1 MSVPGER
8 LVRVML
14 TLYPREFRARYTA
27 DMLDFYRERVRND
40 GLVRTWFALVP
51 DLVANAFAERFA
63 WLHRDVEPAP
73 AVARIHTHRR
83 EDRMSIL
90 TQDVRYALR
99 SMRRR
104 PSFTA
109 VVLLTLALG
118 IGVNAAIFTVVNATI
133 LRPLPFADAQRIVD
147 FSQADPY
154 LSVSEPEFWDYK
166 RGVTALDKLAAYA
179 TPSILL
185 DGGDGDPLRSYAA
198 RVSRDFFDIVGV
210 KPALG
215 RTFAPDEFLPA
226 ALMRVTVLSHRLWV
240 QQFAADPH
248 IVGKTVKL
256 TGTPFM
262 VIGVMPEGF
271 TFPDIEASLWTPW
284 RMNPDSLWTR
294 NNHYLRLVGRIAPG
308 SSLAQVRSQVRTL
321 DTQWMHDFPETYF
334 PDKPLVSAVRPIA
347 DYLLGPTR
355 PFLLALL
362 GAVGLILLISCVNV
376 ANLLLVRGEAR
387 RKEVAIRAALGASGS
402 RIMRQMMTESM
413 LLATFGALLG
423 VAVAWL
429 GTRVLV
435 RLAPSD
441 LPRIDQVSV
450 DGRVVLVTI
459 AITMLTGVAF
469 GLLPALR
476 MRRGD
481 SADTL
486 RDGGKTSA
494 HPASGTARRS
504 LVVAEITLAVM
515 ILAGAGV
522 LVRSLIKLQAMDL
535 GFEPDG
541 VMTLQVTL
549 PPGKYNDTTAA
560 LAIDQLVARTRALP
574 GVTSAGAVDNLPIS
588 GNDNGWS
595 IMINGVVVKT
605 IAEAPSARP
614 EVVTSDYFR
623 TMQTRMVRGRGF
635 TPEDRAGGP
644 YVTVIS
650 EGLAKKLWP
659 GVDPIGR
666 TLKMFGDQ
674 SAWATIVGIVH
685 DVKLRGLQKE
695 IPGTMYFPYA
705 QAGKSAYV
713 TPTTMTLVARTN
725 GDPAGLTALMR
736 QVVRSV
742 DRSAAISRV
751 ATMRAVVGDSIAS
764 RQFSTVLL
772 AGFAA
777 LALALAGIGIYGVV
791 SYGVS
796 QRTYE
801 IGVRVAMGATAASI
815 ARLVMREGARMTAV
829 GLALGVAGALIV
841 DRLIRSMLVD
851 VSAGDPLTLAA
862 VVAMLAFVAAAAC
875 AVPARRATA
884 VNPTEALRN
893 G

>member
-1 MSVPGER
+1 
-8 LVRVML
+8 ML
-14 TLYPREFRARYTA
+14 LALYPREFRARYA
-27 DMLDFYRERVRND
+27 EDMLDFYRERVRND
-40 GLVRTWFALVP
+40 GLLRTWFAAVP
-51 DLVANAFAERFA
+51 DLAANALAERFA
-63 WLHRDVEPAP
+63 WLHHDADRAP
-73 AVARIHTHRR
+73 AVARIHTKLR

-90 TQDVRYALR
+90 LQDLRYALR

-104 PSFTA
+104 RSFTA

-133 LRPLPFADAQRIVD
+133 LRPLPFANAQRIVD
-147 FSQADPY
+147 FAHEDPY
-154 LSVSEPEFWDYK
+154 WSVSEPEFWDYK
-166 RGVTALDKLAAYA
+166 RGVSGFEKLAAYS
-179 TPSILL
+179 TPSIVL
-185 DGGDGDPLRSYAA
+185 DGGGGDPLRTYAA
-198 RVSRDFFDIVGV
+198 RVSSDFFDIVGV
-210 KPALG
+210 RPALG
-215 RTFAPDEFLPA
+215 RTFTPDEFSPSA
-226 ALMRVTVLSHRLWV
+226 RTRVTVLSHRLWV
-240 QQFAADPH
+240 QQFAADPR
-248 IVGKTVKL
+248 IVGKTVTI
-256 TGTPFM
+256 TGTPFT
-262 VIGVMPEGF
+262 VIGVMPAGF
-271 TFPDIEASLWTPW
+271 TFPDVEASLWTPW

-294 NNHYLRLVGRIAPG
+294 NNHYLRLVGRLAPN
-308 SSLAQVRSQVRTL
+308 SSLARVRAQVRTL
-321 DTQWMHDFPETYF
+321 DARWMRDFPETYD
-334 PDKPLVSAVRPIA
+334 PHKPLVSAMQPIA
-347 DYLLGPTR
+347 DHLLGPTR

-362 GAVGLILLISCVNV
+362 GAVWLILLIACVNV

-387 RKEVAIRAALGASGS
+387 RKEMAIRTALGASGS

-413 LLATFGALLG
+413 LLAAFGALLG
-423 VAVAWL
+423 LGVAWV
-429 GTRVLV
+429 GTRVLIH
-435 RLAPSD
+435 LAPAD

-450 DGRVVLVTI
+450 DGRVVLFTI

-481 SADTL
+481 SADSL

-494 HPASGTARRS
+494 HAVSGVARRT

-515 ILAGAGV
+515 ILSGAGV
-522 LVRSLIKLQAMDL
+522 LVRSLIKLRQMDL

-541 VMTLQVTL
+541 VMTQQVTL
-549 PPGKYNDTTAA
+549 PRGAYNDTTAS
-560 LAIDQLVARTRALP
+560 LFVDQMVARTQALA

-595 IMINGVVVKT
+595 IMIDGVVVKT
-605 IAEAPSARP
+605 IAEAPAARP
-614 EVVTSDYFR
+614 EVVTPEYFR
-623 TMQTRMVRGRGF
+623 TMQTRIVRGRGF

-659 GVDPIGR
+659 GVHPIGR
-666 TLKMFGDQ
+666 TLKMFGDK
-674 SAWATIVGIVH
+674 SPWATIVGIVR
-685 DVKLRGLQKE
+685 DVKLRGLQGE

-705 QAGKSAYV
+705 QAGQSAYV
-713 TPTTMTLVARTN
+713 TPMSMTIVARTN
-725 GDPAGLTALMR
+725 GDPAGLAAQMR
-736 QVVRSV
+736 QVARSL

-751 ATMRAVVGDSIAS
+751 TTMRAVVGDSIAS
-764 RQFSTVLL
+764 RRFSTVLL

-777 LALALAGIGIYGVV
+777 LALVLAGVGIYGVV

-801 IGVRVAMGATAASI
+801 IGVRVAMGASAASI
-815 ARLVMREGARMTAV
+815 ARLVMREGARMTAI

-841 DRLIRSMLVD
+841 DRLIRSMLID

-862 VVAMLAFVAAAAC
+862 VILTLSFVAASAC
-875 AVPARRATA
+875 ALPARRATA
-884 VNPTEALRN
+884 VSPTEALRN